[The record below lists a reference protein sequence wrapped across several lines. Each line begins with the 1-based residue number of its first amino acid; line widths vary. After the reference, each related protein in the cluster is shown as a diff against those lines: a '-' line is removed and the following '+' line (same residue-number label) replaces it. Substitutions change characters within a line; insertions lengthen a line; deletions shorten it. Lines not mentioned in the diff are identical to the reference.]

1 MFSTNGWFVVKLNES
16 NLLYTYPQV
25 IPPKPPWSTAE
36 ANWWMMECRSP
47 CPWGRAGMDP
57 QETWQGQRWKRK
69 TWKVEEEG
77 AGAQNIS
84 LKQLLISLKQLLND
98 LLGVGRKW
106 VNFGTLIY
114 FQVGEGPKRNSPSRS
129 HQIIL
134 RISGIWI
141 IFSVAYWVG
150 IESSNWNYH
159 FNSKSSV

>member
-1 MFSTNGWFVVKLNES
+1 MNRTYCTHIPKWFHPNHHGQLQKPTGGWWN
-16 NLLYTYPQV
+16 
-25 IPPKPPWSTAE
+25 
-36 ANWWMMECRSP
+36 ANQSP
-47 CPWGRAGMDP
+47 FPWGRDGMDP

-77 AGAQNIS
+77 AGAQDYQPEAASYQPEAASNRS
-84 LKQLLISLKQLLND
+84 F
-98 LLGVGRKW
+98 GGGEEM
-106 VNFGTLIY
+106 VNFGPWFGISRL
-114 FQVGEGPKRNSPSRS
+114 GNAKRNSPSRS

-159 FNSKSSV
+159 FDSKSYV

>member
-1 MFSTNGWFVVKLNES
+1 M
-16 NLLYTYPQV
+16 

-36 ANWWMMECRSP
+36 ANWWMMVPANLLALFGSWRD
-47 CPWGRAGMDP
+47 GIQ

-84 LKQLLISLKQLLND
+84 LKQLDISLNQLLERSF
-98 LLGVGRKW
+98 GGGEEM
-106 VNFGTLIY
+106 VNF
-114 FQVGEGPKRNSPSRS
+114 FGPWKKNPDWGNVKRNSPSRS

-159 FNSKSSV
+159 FDSKSSVSVNPPQLIVWS